1 MQVEHLTVASATEQ
15 DWQEIALLFEELHE
29 YMDTTEKG
37 LKIELIPGGAEMWVD
52 SLRLTLKRFGSLVVA
67 RNGAKLVGFGYGAV
81 KLGPTHLGGVKVG
94 SVEYFF
100 LRKSCRGGGV
110 GGEMIQYLQTWFS
123 EQKVH
128 SVELEVTAGNMLG
141 QEFWKHQGFKEELIQ
156 YRKFLK

>member
-1 MQVEHLTVASATEQ
+1 MQVEQLTIENATEQ
-15 DWQEIALLFEELHE
+15 DWQELTLLFEGLHS
-29 YMDTTEKG
+29 YMGATERG
-37 LKIELIPGGAEMWVD
+37 LNIELISGGAEMWVD
-52 SLRLTLKRFGSLVVA
+52 SLRLTLKRFGTLVVA

-81 KLGPTHLGGVKVG
+81 KLGPAHLGSVKVG

-100 LRKSCRGGGV
+100 LKDSCRGGGV
-110 GGEMIQYLQTWFS
+110 GGEMIQCLQAWFS

-141 QEFWKHQGFKEELIQ
+141 QEFWKYQGFKEELIQ